1 MRELKREDDTI
12 ITRKA
17 VISTEV
23 RSFFENLYND
33 EEYVSQECME
43 EMV

>member
-1 MRELKREDDTI
+1 MRELKKEDGT
-12 ITRKA
+12 
-17 VISTEV
+17 VISRQAAINTEV
-23 RSFFENLYND
+23 RSFFENMYNE